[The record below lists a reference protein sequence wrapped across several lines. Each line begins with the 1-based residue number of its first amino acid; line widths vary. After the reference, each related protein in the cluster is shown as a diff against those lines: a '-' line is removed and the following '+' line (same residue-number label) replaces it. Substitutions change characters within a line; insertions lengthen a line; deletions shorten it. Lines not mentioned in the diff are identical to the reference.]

1 MKILNVTHKQIS
13 YEFRYLEL
21 SKVVEITKAGVFSY
35 YMRRD
40 SGLFYCNCPGSRYNH
55 KCWHGEVVDALMRT
69 KPLPNWP
76 VVQWAEEVGKEM
88 YDSSRT

>member
-35 YMRRD
+35 YMRRG
-40 SGLFYCNCPGSRYNH
+40 SGLFYCNCPGSRYNQ
-55 KCWHGEVVDALMRT
+55 KCWHVGEVSNLM
-69 KPLPNWP
+69 KVQSLPNWP
-76 VVQWAEEVGKEM
+76 VVQWAEEAGKEM